1 MAKKSKLSGA
11 AKYKSTYRKEWA
23 TKYNW
28 LSSIRG
34 DKSSFRCNVCAKNVS
49 CAHQGETD
57 VTRHMNT
64 KAHQALA
71 TALVKQPTLNMKQA
85 NPLAEKIT
93 RAEVKMVMCS
103 THSSQCTFSN
113 GRYIESFDGRYF
125 PRFRQCKGVCLSTH
139 QLAPRQRAS

>member
-1 MAKKSKLSGA
+1 MNCDSDSDCTDTESVDNGPFANTAKKSKLSGA

-57 VTRHMNT
+57 VTRHTNT

-93 RAEVKMVMCS
+93 RAVK
-103 THSSQCTFSN
+103 
-113 GRYIESFDGRYF
+113 
-125 PRFRQCKGVCLSTH
+125 
-139 QLAPRQRAS
+139 